1 MASKKT
7 SLYAL
12 GVWGR
17 DGVFWREIRYQGEK
31 SVVEFTICID
41 MSSMGG
47 GIIGVLT
54 IKWRIGA

>member
-1 MASKKT
+1 MF
-7 SLYAL
+7 
-12 GVWGR
+12 WGKY
-17 DGVFWREIRYQGEK
+17 GIRAKK

-41 MSSMGG
+41 TSSMGG

>member
-1 MASKKT
+1 VASKKT

-12 GVWGR
+12 GVWG
-17 DGVFWREIRYQGEK
+17 K

-41 MSSMGG
+41 MRGMGG